1 MSKKRVYDDRRDYGK
16 KQFYA
21 FGIEFETHLFIELPH
36 GEPYRRDKNFINK
49 YTTIEYV
56 DLTKVHDPPFKECYG
71 IELTVD
77 QTGEHGCLSN
87 LEFQMGPYRSLKEF
101 NEDFE
106 SMKRNFMDIV
116 STKKTIIDGKEYDV
130 FTDNIDSSRSK
141 ILYDKNPY
149 SEKIP
154 LPSTY
159 TRNGN
164 PFGYVKN
171 LTLKG
176 ITQLTFTMQIKYIP
190 QLFKIWAMRVM
201 LSPIGF
207 INSDVYFNVYNQSI
221 MIQTLIKKDDLDTLG
236 FIMYLLYYC
245 KIRKEYP
252 YGSAYFKAWFSIKPR
267 TNFGSLFHSLK
278 QESKEHIIELVTLL
292 KDYKLMTDEP
302 MIDKESFYLFIEKL
316 EEIIAD
322 KKLFYI
328 KNHKKYRDG
337 FYELE
342 ENFKMENP
350 DVLIE
355 ELPYCCL
362 EAHKPNVNEPLEIL
376 EWNSKEI
383 DGHNDTVSIEYR
395 KFDELLRISIRREDI
410 NKDDKTKLSILLDK
424 SKLNIDDLDLAI
436 DIISRNFFDFLNNDN
451 RHDLLP
457 FPSKEMIQLEI
468 DDVGWEFDMTGE
480 VTYENE
486 FMGFNRR
493 KNIDEY
499 FSDIQTKQENFT
511 KIIEEIEQFVIL
523 FR

>member
-1 MSKKRVYDDRRDYGK
+1 MSKKRVYDKIIDRRDYGK

-21 FGIEFETHLFIELPH
+21 FGIEFETHLFIELPY
-36 GEPYRRDKNFINK
+36 GEPYKRDKNFINK

-77 QTGEHGCLSN
+77 QTGEFGCLSN

-106 SMKRNFMDIV
+106 SMKKDFMNIV
-116 STKKTIIDGKEYDV
+116 KNKKTSIDGKEYDV

-141 ILYDKNPY
+141 ILFDKNPY
-149 SEKIP
+149 SETS
-154 LPSTY
+154 LPSIY
-159 TRNGN
+159 TRNGH

-176 ITQLTFTMQIKYIP
+176 ITQLTFTIQIKYIP
-190 QLFKIWAMRVM
+190 QLFKIWATRVM

-221 MIQTLIKKDDLDTLG
+221 MIQTLTKKDDEDTLG

-278 QESKEHIIELVTLL
+278 QESKEDIKRLVTLL
-292 KDYKLMTDEP
+292 KDYKP
-302 MIDKESFYLFIEKL
+302 MIDKESTFYLFIEKL

-337 FYELE
+337 FYDLE

-350 DVLIE
+350 DVLVE
-355 ELPYCCL
+355 EVPYCCL
-362 EAHKPNVNEPLEIL
+362 EDHKPNLNEPLEIL

-410 NKDDKTKLSILLDK
+410 DKDDKRKLSILLDK

-436 DIISRNFFDFLNNDN
+436 DIISRNFFDFLNHNN
-451 RHDLLP
+451 KHDLLP
-457 FPSKEMIQLEI
+457 FPSKEMIQLKI
-468 DDVGWEFDMTGE
+468 DNVDWEFDMTGE

-486 FMGFNRR
+486 FMGFNRT
-493 KNIDEY
+493 KNINDY
-499 FSDIQTKQENFT
+499 FSDIQTKQENF
-511 KIIEEIEQFVIL
+511 KEIIEEIIKFDDL
-523 FR
+523 F